1 MIKKNY
7 WIYRCHFFFYRW
19 SDCDMK
25 CSTEIGTFNCLEF
38 TYISY
43 ELCERSTYSKAD
55 NFCFDDLL
63 NVSVYLSV
71 SHCVFVCV
79 LFYFLFHSQH
89 CHFVASTRQKFQ
101 FTHAFLATMSLFLF
115 YFLCFFKIS
124 FLSYLCINSFTFYVV
139 QVFFISFSPSI
150 EINIC
155 FFVVFSLICAD
166 LPETF
171 NLLFSVW
178 DWNVESLVSVTNRYK
193 CLFLFIVCCF
203 KNVCSTAN
211 NMSTIRSEFRH
222 ETETDSLWNSFG
234 VCCVWL

>member
-1 MIKKNY
+1 MP
-7 WIYRCHFFFYRW
+7 FFFYRW

-124 FLSYLCINSFTFYVV
+124 FLSYLCINSFTFFVV
-139 QVFFISFSPSI
+139 VCCSSIFHQFFPFNWDKYLFLCCFFINMCWFTRNFQLVVLCLRLKRWEFSFSYK
-150 EINIC
+150 
-155 FFVVFSLICAD
+155 SLQMLISFYC
-166 LPETF
+166 
-171 NLLFSVW
+171 LLF
-178 DWNVESLVSVTNRYK
+178 
-193 CLFLFIVCCF
+193 
-203 KNVCSTAN
+203 
-211 NMSTIRSEFRH
+211 
-222 ETETDSLWNSFG
+222 
-234 VCCVWL
+234 